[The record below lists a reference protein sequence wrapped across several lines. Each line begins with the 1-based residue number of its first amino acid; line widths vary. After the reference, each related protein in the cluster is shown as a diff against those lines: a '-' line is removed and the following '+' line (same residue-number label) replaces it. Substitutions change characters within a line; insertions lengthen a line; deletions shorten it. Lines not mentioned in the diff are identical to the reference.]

1 MSTLK
6 DGIQSKAV
14 DDTWGRL
21 IRPAMPVIGD
31 DDDGDDEIAYFSV
44 RWKARWRQSSR
55 QTGIVFT
62 VRAMLV
68 RY

>member
-1 MSTLK
+1 MHVYSTYMYRYHNNINFMSTLK

-44 RWKARWRQSSR
+44 R
-55 QTGIVFT
+55 
-62 VRAMLV
+62 
-68 RY
+68 